1 MVVKD
6 LEEAIFMK
14 QVLENQ
20 HLFFKNKAV
29 SNLQKI
35 MEENKLITSHW
46 ITAHESGII
55 TLIINTVD
63 RCVGFH
69 RCNDNWYIVEDED
82 GNVEHLRIE
91 PPPPCKRK

>member
-14 QVLENQ
+14 QVLVFQ

-46 ITAHESGII
+46 ITAHESGIS
-55 TLIINTVD
+55 
-63 RCVGFH
+63 
-69 RCNDNWYIVEDED
+69 
-82 GNVEHLRIE
+82 
-91 PPPPCKRK
+91 